1 MINILL
7 TQFASEAAEKE
18 GIAVLGI
25 DPKIILLQGGVFL
38 LLFFLIKKFALTS
51 IVNTLEERRK
61 TIDSGIE
68 LGVSM
73 KKKHAEF
80 EEEIAKMHAKARNEA
95 DSIIANANKESDN
108 IIRSAEESAS
118 KKVEAMLKDAE
129 GRINREMDKARNNL
143 RGEMLNL
150 VSEAT
155 EILISEK
162 IDAKKDSGI
171 IERALNKV
179 RA

>member
-1 MINILL
+1 MINIMLS
-7 TQFASEAAEKE
+7 QFAAASEKE

-25 DPKIILLQGGVFL
+25 NPKIILLQGGVFL
-38 LLFFLIKKFALTS
+38 LLFFIVKKFALTN

-80 EEEIAKMHAKARNEA
+80 EEEIEKLHAKARSDA
-95 DSIIANANKESDN
+95 DAIIASANKESDS
-108 IIRSAEESAS
+108 IIRAAEESAA
-118 KKVEAMLKDAE
+118 KKVEIMLKDAE
-129 GRINREMDKARNNL
+129 GRIGREMDKARKNL

-162 IDAKKDSGI
+162 VDAKKDASL